1 MRCKIFAIGKIRTG
15 TKSQQNRHFKNTN
28 AKNGGYYLKNLP
40 FIIKVSDSTKN
51 EFASIIIEL
60 RFNLLKASKIKSSKN
75 FPFDRVVQT
84 HELLRTP
91 RTPTNSNE
99 PPLFTKTR
107 TPKNNIFW
115 SCYSAAAT
123 LLQKYKSVVANS
135 LESVTTIWNTNSN
148 L

>member
-60 RFNLLKASKIKSSKN
+60 RFNLLKASKIKSSEN
-75 FPFDRVVQT
+75 FPFDRSKSYEMIF
-84 HELLRTP
+84 ELLEHDLIEKLRLV
-91 RTPTNSNE
+91 NFL
-99 PPLFTKTR
+99 LFAKLVNHYWLST
-107 TPKNNIFW
+107 
-115 SCYSAAAT
+115 
-123 LLQKYKSVVANS
+123 
-135 LESVTTIWNTNSN
+135 
-148 L
+148 